1 MNTSLVF
8 CVLALSSSWTPPAV
22 PEIDPSAIFRRAEPI
37 GLFDEVTAKGF
48 EVRDYGLKDPVL
60 LGGSGTTGS
69 ELPASGHSPPSR
81 SLPSFVRAQRDAV
94 IRGQSP
100 PLRVADGMRDEEPIR
115 QSFPPTFSQP
125 ASPAPVNPQPVT
137 PSYSA
142 PTYTAPYEEPQPN
155 QPAPVFT
162 TPTPQPYMTAPPP
175 GVSTWG
181 TNGPQPY
188 RLGYSLWADIGWLPG
203 RPTDLLLDDSKF
215 SVFETNIGLNHTIP
229 TWWSPWLFS
238 LEHQFNYR
246 SWSGPSTVD
255 LPGSVYRLGWDMR
268 LETPLNSQ
276 FAPFAMTLAFNP
288 SINSD
293 FDQQLS
299 RHAYNFD
306 GRGIL
311 FWQADPH
318 LMFALGAGFWDR
330 VQDRVIP
337 YAGFVWLP
345 DDRWEFRI
353 MWPQGRIQYYCG
365 NHMGEDVWLY
375 VSSEYHIEAYQ
386 IGTTS
391 VAAGKDQIELE
402 DYRIM
407 IGMRKSNPIMSGF
420 IEGGW
425 VFGRKVD
432 FRSDSIN
439 DFSISSGFIGRI
451 GVKF

>member
-1 MNTSLVF
+1 M
-8 CVLALSSSWTPPAV
+8 
-22 PEIDPSAIFRRAEPI
+22 I
-37 GLFDEVTAKGF
+37 
-48 EVRDYGLKDPVL
+48 
-60 LGGSGTTGS
+60 
-69 ELPASGHSPPSR
+69 
-81 SLPSFVRAQRDAV
+81 RAQ
-94 IRGQSP
+94 SP
-100 PLRVADGMRDEEPIR
+100 TLQLADGMRDEEPIR
-115 QSFPPTFSQP
+115 QNFPPTFSQP
-125 ASPAPVNPQPVT
+125 ASPAPVNQQPAT
-137 PSYSA
+137 
-142 PTYTAPYEEPQPN
+142 PTYSAPYEEPQPN
-155 QPAPVFT
+155 QPAPSFT
-162 TPTPQPYMTAPPP
+162 MPFQNPQPYMTAPPP

-188 RLGYSLWADIGWLPG
+188 RLGYSLWGDLGFLPG
-203 RPTDLLLDDSKF
+203 RPTNLLLDDSDF
-215 SVFETNIGLNHTIP
+215 SVFELNMGLNHTIP

-246 SWSGPSTVD
+246 SWSGPTLD
-255 LPGSVYRLGWDMR
+255 LPGGVYRLGWDMR
-268 LETPLNSQ
+268 FETPLNSQ

-299 RHAYNFD
+299 RQAYNFD
-306 GRGIL
+306 GRGVL

-337 YAGFVWLP
+337 YVGFVWLP

-375 VSSEYHIEAYQ
+375 VSSEYHIESYQ
-386 IGTTS
+386 ISTTS
-391 VAAGKDQIELE
+391 VAAGRDQIELE

-407 IGMRKSNPIMSGF
+407 IGLRKSSPMVSGF